1 MDRFHPTDA
10 LLLRVSSA
18 RHELLWL
25 EIRHLRKQA
34 IKTFGRTLGASE
46 VASCLHRWKEREGE
60 RSAQKLRRCHREQY
74 MIEVHSKGDRKSE
87 LKSADEMWDLEI
99 LEEKEQEV
107 KEWNQEKALWYMQRL
122 GPRIKAKER

>member
-1 MDRFHPTDA
+1 
-10 LLLRVSSA
+10 
-18 RHELLWL
+18 
-25 EIRHLRKQA
+25 
-34 IKTFGRTLGASE
+34 
-46 VASCLHRWKEREGE
+46 
-60 RSAQKLRRCHREQY
+60 
-74 MIEVHSKGDRKSE
+74 MIEVHTKVDRKSE